1 MATASPELQEQPTVS
16 PIHELPSP
24 EERDFPPEAERRPFL
39 AHLEELRRRLIRCF
53 LWAGLGTAAG
63 WFLAPELLSALIRP
77 VGQVVY
83 LSPVEPFLTQ
93 LKAAFLAG
101 IAFSS
106 PLLAWEL
113 WGFLRPALPPTQRW
127 QVLAAVPVSGG
138 LFLLG
143 GWLGWRFLLPA
154 ALTILRGFGSAQMTP
169 MLTVGHYVGFAGWLI
184 VGCGL
189 AFQLPVAVWLLARAG
204 VIRPGTL
211 ARQWR
216 VAVVAILVAAAV
228 LTPTPDVASQLLLAS
243 VLAALYVVSV
253 GVACIGSG
261 KLVKR

>member
-1 MATASPELQEQPTVS
+1 MATISPERQERFAV
-16 PIHELPSP
+16 PIPVPGTESVPGA
-24 EERDFPPEAERRPFL
+24 DFRKPFL
-39 AHLEELRRRLIRCF
+39 SHLEELRHRLLRCF

-63 WFLAPELLSALIRP
+63 WFLAPALLTALIRP

-83 LSPVEPFLTQ
+83 LSPVEPFMTQ
-93 LKAAFLAG
+93 LKVAFLAG

-113 WGFLRPALPPTQRW
+113 WGFLRPALPAGQRW
-127 QVLAAVPVSGG
+127 QLLPAAPVSAG

-154 ALTILRGFGSAQMTP
+154 ALKILSSFGSASMVP

-184 VGCGL
+184 LSCGL
-189 AFQLPVAVWLLARAG
+189 AFQLPIAVWLLSRAG
-204 VIRPGTL
+204 VVRPGTL
-211 ARQWR
+211 VRQWR
-216 VAVVAILVAAAV
+216 VAVVAILVAAAA

-243 VLAALYVVSV
+243 VLAALYVLSV
-253 GVACIGSG
+253 GVAYLGR
-261 KLVKR
+261 KR

>member
-1 MATASPELQEQPTVS
+1 M
-16 PIHELPSP
+16 
-24 EERDFPPEAERRPFL
+24 
-39 AHLEELRRRLIRCF
+39 EELRRRLLRCF
-53 LWAGLGTAAG
+53 FWAGLGTAAG
-63 WFLAPELLSALIRP
+63 WIFAPALLTALIRP

-93 LKAAFLAG
+93 LKAAFLGGLAL
-101 IAFSS
+101 SS
-106 PLLAWEL
+106 PLLAWEV
-113 WGFLRPALPPTQRW
+113 WGFLRPAFPPGRCW
-127 QVLAAVPVSGG
+127 PVLAAVPASAA

-154 ALTILRGFGSAQMTP
+154 ALAILSGFGSEQMTP

-189 AFQLPVAVWLLARAG
+189 AFQLPVAVWLLSRAG
-204 VIRPGTL
+204 LVRPGTL

-216 VAVVAILVAAAV
+216 VAAVAILVAAAA

-243 VLAALYVVSV
+243 VLGALYVLSI
-253 GVACIGSG
+253 GVAFAG
-261 KLVKR
+261 RPR